1 MKTKRV
7 DIIIPV
13 YNVEPYLRRC
23 LNSVLK
29 QTFKHWRAICVDDGS
44 TDESGKILGV
54 NITGLEGT
62 DLPLNRKTKRL
73 PNILGGTSYATPIRT
88 AKLALNDMME
98 GIL

>member
-44 TDESGKILGV
+44 TDRTEELINSFIKEGK
-54 NITGLEGT
+54 LE
-62 DLPLNRKTKRL
+62 
-73 PNILGGTSYATPIRT
+73 IRYL
-88 AKLALNDMME
+88 KKENE
-98 GIL
+98 FIIN